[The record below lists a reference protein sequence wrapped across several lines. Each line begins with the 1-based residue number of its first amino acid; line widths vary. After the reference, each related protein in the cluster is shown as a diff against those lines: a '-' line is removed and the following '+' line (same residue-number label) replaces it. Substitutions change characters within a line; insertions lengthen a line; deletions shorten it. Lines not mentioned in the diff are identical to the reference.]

1 MCWKKGSWQHVLW
14 TLGGAP
20 QTQHP
25 WAALHRAEP
34 RASSRGCGEQRHDF
48 ASATEGA
55 SLPGLNTRI
64 ETSQSS
70 LNSPRWMLGFFNT
83 TQTPGRGRELEPC
96 SGFLEVQ
103 EIQILFYRTDQS
115 ALAKAPFCSGSVWL
129 SSVAQGGPAQ
139 ACLHKHQFLQEIH
152 AQQCT
157 WRNASSI
164 KNQLLKRN
172 PYYLNM
178 GARLVNLKAHMKPI
192 SCNFVAI
199 YNWGCVD
206 VCIIGFKCRSQWTD
220 WSFWLFVSPVYSTTV
235 WTTVF
240 YLEGT
245 GNHPAF
251 LVLKEWNT
259 PPCIKEKIC
268 IWFDAKTSCVLCLPL
283 AVI

>member
-1 MCWKKGSWQHVLW
+1 MSCSAQGR
-14 TLGGAP
+14 TLGR
-20 QTQHP
+20 
-25 WAALHRAEP
+25 W
-34 RASSRGCGEQRHDF
+34 ASSRGCGEQRHDF

-55 SLPGLNTRI
+55 SLPGVRA
-64 ETSQSS
+64 ETSQPS
-70 LNSPRWMLGFFNT
+70 LQSQRWMSSFFQHNSNIR
-83 TQTPGRGRELEPC
+83 QSEAESLSPALA
-96 SGFLEVQ
+96 FLKCRRYK
-103 EIQILFYRTDQS
+103 LLLYRTDQS

-129 SSVAQGGPAQ
+129 SSVAQGGLAQ

-164 KNQLLKRN
+164 TNQLLKRN